1 MNDHSLFV
9 KPDCP
14 APSMRAGLVGV
25 HGDWPESGGFAVPD
39 RPLPHS
45 HGSVADPQAARI
57 APTAYAR
64 PDRLVPS
71 GFTQRHPADAMEVRV
86 RDFVNRDQWTARRS
100 VDAPPVQQQ
109 ENRSTP

>member
-45 HGSVADPQAARI
+45 NGSVADPQAARI
-57 APTAYAR
+57 APTAHAS
-64 PDRLVPS
+64 PDRLVPA
-71 GFTQRHPADAMEVRV
+71 GFTPRHPAAAMGLSVHV
-86 RDFVNRDQWTARRS
+86 FLNRTQWTCSRRAEAR
-100 VDAPPVQQQ
+100 AGPHK
-109 ENRSTP
+109 